1 MFARTPRLL
10 LRPGWMEDA
19 PALAAAISDRA
30 VVDNLAT
37 APWPYTIADAAQ
49 FLANK
54 PDPTQP
60 SLVILRRTLGAPQLI
75 GSIGLK
81 RLQDGATEIGFWI
94 TRNCWG
100 LGFATEAGRAMID
113 IARHALGL
121 EELYATAFA
130 DNISSQ
136 NVLAKLGF
144 KPVGNPVRHCAARN
158 VALPARSYRMRLD
171 QCAEGLVSLAA

>member
-10 LRPGWMEDA
+10 LRPGWIEDA

-37 APWPYTIADAAQ
+37 APWPYTVTEAEQ
-49 FLANK
+49 FLSHR
-54 PDPTQP
+54 PDPMQL

-81 RLQDGATEIGFWI
+81 RLHDGAAEIGFWI
-94 TRNCWG
+94 TRTCWG

-121 EELYATAFA
+121 EELRATTFA
-130 DNISSQ
+130 DNFSSQ

-144 KPVGNPVRHCAARN
+144 TPSGNALRHCAARDA
-158 VALPARSYRMRLD
+158 ALPARSFRMRLD
-171 QCAEGLVSLAA
+171 QGAEGLISLAA

>member
-10 LRPGWMEDA
+10 LRPGWIEDA

-37 APWPYTIADAAQ
+37 APWPYTVTEAEQ
-49 FLANK
+49 FLSYK
-54 PDPTQP
+54 PDPVQP
-60 SLVILRRTLGAPQLI
+60 NLVILRRTLGAPQLI

-81 RLQDGATEIGFWI
+81 RLQGGATEIGFWI
-94 TRNCWG
+94 TRKCWG

-121 EELYATAFA
+121 EELSATAFA

-144 KPVGNPVRHCAARN
+144 KPTGNALRHCTARDS
-158 VALPARSYRMRLD
+158 VLPARNYRMRLD
-171 QCAEGLVSLAA
+171 QGADGLISLAA